1 MNSKIKQIVLTAT
14 FSAMAII
21 LGYIEIPFPPAPFL
35 KFDFSE
41 VVILVSL
48 IVLGYSK
55 TGVVIILRTIIR
67 IAIKGDVDVFPFLGE
82 YMAILSSFSIIT
94 FYYLATKITK
104 TNLVPLVKKEV
115 CDIEK
120 FKIVKPLIHG
130 LIVTLGFTF
139 VMVLLNFFI
148 VIPIQLS
155 AGEYFFV
162 TQLLNDIN
170 TLNSGL
176 GFVGVS
182 SYSFLIFVFILP
194 FNIIKGLLIMVAFE
208 LLNTRL
214 KYLEV

>member
-21 LGYIEIPFPPAPFL
+21 LGYIEILFPPAPFL

-41 VVILVSL
+41 VAILASL

-55 TGVVIILRTIIR
+55 TSIVIFLRTLIR

-82 YMAILSSFSIIT
+82 YMAIISSFSIIT
-94 FYYLATKITK
+94 FYYLATKVTK
-104 TNLVPLVKKEV
+104 TDLTPLVSKGV

-120 FKIVKPLIHG
+120 FKIAKPLIHG
-130 LIVTLGFTF
+130 IVVTLGFTI
-139 VMVLLNFFI
+139 VMVTLNYFI
-148 VIPIQLS
+148 TIPIQLS
-155 AGEYFFV
+155 AGNHFFITSFLKDV
-162 TQLLNDIN
+162 DAVNSSLN
-170 TLNSGL
+170 
-176 GFVGVS
+176 FVGVS
-182 SYSFLIFVFILP
+182 SYSFLVFALILP
-194 FNIIKGLLIMVAFE
+194 FNILKGLLVMVTFE